1 MPLWTH
7 MGHNEVRMEKLLQG
21 VTPLPQKFEMNLMP
35 ILFCYISQIIG
46 Q

>member
-1 MPLWTH
+1 
-7 MGHNEVRMEKLLQG
+7 MGHKEIEKPLQG
-21 VTPLPQKFEMNLMP
+21 VTQLLQNFEINFMS